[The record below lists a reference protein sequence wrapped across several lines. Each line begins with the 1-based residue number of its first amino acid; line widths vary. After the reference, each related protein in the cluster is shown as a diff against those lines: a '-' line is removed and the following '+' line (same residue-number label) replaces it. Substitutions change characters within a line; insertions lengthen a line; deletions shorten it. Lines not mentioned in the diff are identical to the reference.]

1 MKFWAGSKRSIS
13 LSEAG
18 IPGLSGSLRLV
29 CASSPER
36 GTYLAQ
42 QSFTAPMHISKSY
55 WDGDALLVHLVNPTA
70 GVFGGDCIR
79 THVAVEAGARV
90 LLSSPS
96 ATRFHPSRGRD
107 AQLDQVFE
115 IRAGGSLDIYP
126 EISIPQRDSRSRQR
140 TTINVELG
148 GELIYLETMTPGRVA
163 SGECFVFDEYAW
175 ATDLTVGGRLILRE
189 RAAIRP
195 GDEST
200 AGLRALFPAS
210 YHASVVFVSPRVGSF
225 DDYFERDVSGLS
237 SNARAVLAASQLRGH
252 GWIIR
257 LLASDGVAFQ
267 DGIRK
272 ARALIYDRLGRKQPD
287 ARRNAL

>member
-1 MKFWAGSKRSIS
+1 M
-13 LSEAG
+13 SEASA
-18 IPGLSGSLRLV
+18 PGLSGNLRLV

-55 WDGDALLVHLVNPTA
+55 WNGDTLLVHLINPTA

-79 THVAVEAGARV
+79 THVAVEVGARV

-96 ATRFHPSRGRD
+96 ATRFHPSRGRV
-107 AQLDQVFE
+107 AQLEQVFE
-115 IRAGGSLDIYP
+115 IRAGGSLDVFP
-126 EISIPQRDSRSRQR
+126 EISIPQRNSRSRQR
-140 TTINVELG
+140 TAIQVETG
-148 GELIYLETMTPGRVA
+148 GELIFLETLTPGRVA
-163 SGECFVFDEYAW
+163 SGESFVFAEYAW
-175 ATDLTVGGRLILRE
+175 ATDISVGGRLILRE
-189 RAAIRP
+189 RATIRP

-200 AGLRALFPAS
+200 AGLRALFPAN
-210 YHASVVFVSPRVGSF
+210 YHASIVVVSPRTGGLDGDF
-225 DDYFERDVSGLS
+225 ARDVSAKSANG
-237 SNARAVLAASQLRGH
+237 RVILAASQLRDH

-267 DGIRK
+267 EGIRS
-272 ARALIYDRLGRKQPD
+272 ARALIYDQLGRKQPV